1 MNKFKVGDKVKV
13 KKGVST
19 KWYEAGA
26 EGEILEVFPETVFVK
41 FSAGKFDRDCN
52 SSWYADD
59 EDLEVMEEVKEKK
72 LKSKQ
77 VKKSSVDGYAAEGDG
92 YAVTAWG
99 VEVNGELKVSTVST
113 TRAIAREERSYQEAI
128 GNKAVVRKVQIQAMK
143 GKI

>member
-19 KWYEAGA
+19 EWYEAGA
-26 EGEILEVFPETVFVK
+26 EGEILEVSPYTVFVK

-52 SSWYADD
+52 SSWYAEE

-77 VKKSSVDGYAAEGDG
+77 VKKSSVDGYA
-92 YAVTAWG
+92 VTLWG
-99 VEVNGELKVSTVST
+99 VSVSMVS
-113 TRAIAREERSYQEAI
+113 
-128 GNKAVVRKVQIQAMK
+128 
-143 GKI
+143 